1 MNFVFGMLHCD
12 EVLVWEGRRG
22 GCVWS
27 MLCHVGSRRSWYE

>member
-12 EVLVWEGRRG
+12 EILVWEG

-27 MLCHVGSRRSWYE
+27 LLCRVGSSRSWYE